1 MRELHELLR
10 HYAGSEQRYKDLVQ
24 SMRNSTLTAFYTP
37 PAIVRALAETLR
49 DAGVVPRRLLDPSAG
64 AGIFPSSFRETADG
78 EVEILSFEKDL
89 LTGQV
94 LSALAREREQV
105 IIDGFQTIETAYDSY
120 FDVVTSNIPFGD
132 TRIFDA
138 SFRKSDDPVRRQ
150 ALKAVHNYF
159 FIKGLDT
166 LREGGILAFVTSA
179 GVMDA
184 PGNEPVRRYLME
196 HARLVSAV
204 RLPNNLFTEYAGTE
218 VASDLIVLQKW
229 SEKRELTPD
238 EQRFVSSSEI
248 GNGIYLNDYH
258 RDFKHAIHTTVT
270 HEKSLYGQSALV
282 LHYDG
287 GPERIAERLRGILAN
302 DFAARLDTER
312 YTQYLRPLHI
322 PQAQTVPPT
331 ARRQNRVAAPQSVA
345 PPELASVAPA
355 PEVPAPAASLFG
367 SAAAVPIA
375 RRPLGQRRAGR
386 RTDTTGMSDLF
397 TQGNLFTQPAE
408 AADAPAAIT
417 APASENKDPRPF
429 TGTML
434 PHYKERSLVLF
445 EGQVG
450 RLGGLTR
457 QGCTFHPEELGTLS
471 RYRAERYIPLRD
483 T

>member
-37 PAIVRALAETLR
+37 PAIVRALAEALR

-64 AGIFPSSFRETADG
+64 AGIFPSSFRETAEG
-78 EVEILSFEKDL
+78 EVQIPSFEKD
-89 LTGQV
+89 
-94 LSALAREREQV
+94 REQV
-105 IIDGFQTIETAYDSY
+105 VIDGFQTIESAYDSY

-229 SEKRELTPD
+229 SEKRELTPRRATLRQFVRD
-238 EQRFVSSSEI
+238 RQR
-248 GNGIYLNDYH
+248 NL
-258 RDFKHAIHTTVT
+258 
-270 HEKSLYGQSALV
+270 
-282 LHYDG
+282 
-287 GPERIAERLRGILAN
+287 PERLPPGFQAR
-302 DFAARLDTER
+302 DPYDVFA
-312 YTQYLRPLHI
+312 
-322 PQAQTVPPT
+322 
-331 ARRQNRVAAPQSVA
+331 
-345 PPELASVAPA
+345 
-355 PEVPAPAASLFG
+355 
-367 SAAAVPIA
+367 
-375 RRPLGQRRAGR
+375 
-386 RTDTTGMSDLF
+386 
-397 TQGNLFTQPAE
+397 
-408 AADAPAAIT
+408 
-417 APASENKDPRPF
+417 
-429 TGTML
+429 
-434 PHYKERSLVLF
+434 
-445 EGQVG
+445 
-450 RLGGLTR
+450 
-457 QGCTFHPEELGTLS
+457 
-471 RYRAERYIPLRD
+471 
-483 T
+483 